1 MRATQSCKKDL
12 RAFSW
17 PSLRGTANL
26 PPRLLR
32 GCSHRGQIS
41 FLNNSN
47 LKRECVVFWCGVL
60 CESASVIV
68 NKIKLKMYL
77 VKLGSAL
84 RMVLVQQDM
93 KSPKVRKENVRVML
107 ERYSLFD
114 RPRRLA
120 SKEYQNS
127 QSSLKGIS
135 SRFAEVVSSCF
146 NTLSSSS
153 GSSTSTCPVLC
164 ESFSVGPASRVSCCG
179 FCCCEWC
186 CGCCACE
193 VSIKAVRSISTL
205 LLGGVVSRER
215 LRMGVADAE
224 TARL

>member
-1 MRATQSCKKDL
+1 
-12 RAFSW
+12 
-17 PSLRGTANL
+17 
-26 PPRLLR
+26 
-32 GCSHRGQIS
+32 
-41 FLNNSN
+41 
-47 LKRECVVFWCGVL
+47 
-60 CESASVIV
+60 
-68 NKIKLKMYL
+68 
-77 VKLGSAL
+77 
-84 RMVLVQQDM
+84 MVLVQQDM

-127 QSSLKGIS
+127 QSSLNAIS
-135 SRFAEVVSSCF
+135 SRFAEVVSNCF
-146 NTLSSSS
+146 NTLSSSSS
-153 GSSTSTCPVLC
+153 GSSTSTRIVLC
-164 ESFSVGPASRVSCCG
+164 ESFSVGLASRVSCCCG
-179 FCCCEWC
+179 CCCCEWWCCGWWWC

-193 VSIKAVRSISTL
+193 VSIKVPVRSISTL